1 VEWLVLT
8 DRIQLS
14 ADQINAFSSRL
25 NNNNRP
31 VQKLND
37 RSVTKDARVAQA
49 K

>member
-1 VEWLVLT
+1 M
-8 DRIQLS
+8 S
-14 ADQINAFSSRL
+14 PDQIKAFATRM

-37 RSVTKDARVAQA
+37 RAVTKDARVAQA